1 MSEIGSQLTA
11 RESSALERLGI
22 PAYYYGTNALH
33 GFREAPCVTD
43 ANGKKRCPT
52 SFPTP
57 PNYGA
62 AFNRSLSAAMGQS
75 FGTELRAMYNAR
87 AVHSLDTWSPTINL
101 ARGENPLIDPLH
113 LYCTTI
119 PVQVHFFNSLEF

>member
-1 MSEIGSQLTA
+1 MGSQLTA

-33 GFREAPCVTD
+33 AFREAPCVKGADGVTH
-43 ANGKKRCPT
+43 CPT

-62 AFNRSLSAAMGQS
+62 AFNRSLSRAMGKS
-75 FGTELRAMYNAR
+75 FGTELRAMYNVR

-101 ARGENPLIDPLH
+101 ARDPRVRSQAAIL
-113 LYCTTI
+113 LGSI
-119 PVQVHFFNSLEF
+119 ERQNILGAF